1 MALNPS
7 LTGGASWTQITIDFG
22 SDPVYDKTFTVVDA
36 TVSATS
42 KIVASESGDSASDSV
57 LWDGLS
63 FAAGA
68 LAGSFTLY
76 VSANPGPVSGTR
88 KVYYQVS

>member
-1 MALNPS
+1 MALNPT
-7 LTGGASWTQITIDFG
+7 LGGGGTWTEVTIDFG
-22 SDPVYDKTFTVVDA
+22 STPVYDKTFTVVDA
-36 TVSATS
+36 SVSATK
-42 KIVASESGDSASDSV
+42 KIVVSESGDSTSDGV

-63 FAAGA
+63 FAADA